1 MFDPGEMRNLADDP
15 AHAGVRA
22 ELAARLE
29 AWMRETDDPLLD
41 GPVPA
46 PPGAVVNDPRGVS
59 ANEPYLSAVD

>member
-1 MFDPGEMRNLADDP
+1 MRNLAEDP
-15 AHAGVRA
+15 VHAGV
-22 ELAARLE
+22 LADLDARLE
-29 AWMRETDDPLLD
+29 AWMRDTGDPLLD